1 MEQKLETGVM
11 TTTIVTTTMA
21 PRTAASVC
29 WCAMFCLVLLV
40 NSVFCLKTGSFFTR
54 EMLMNIRVI
63 TPENLLPTFIASSVD
78 ILDIL
83 VKGALTFVHTVKR
96 RRRGKRAGASPPAG
110 TSHTAAR
117 NIPLQ
122 RAFTG

>member
-1 MEQKLETGVM
+1 MALLCSSFCTSIFLIICPYTHYDFRDRNFECVCVCVCVRVGGGNYWQRVLG
-11 TTTIVTTTMA
+11 TMA

-40 NSVFCLKTGSFFTR
+40 NSVFCLKTGSSFTR

-63 TPENLLPTFIASSVD
+63 TPDNLLPTFIASSVD

-83 VKGALTFVHTVKR
+83 VKGALTFV
-96 RRRGKRAGASPPAG
+96 
-110 TSHTAAR
+110 
-117 NIPLQ
+117 
-122 RAFTG
+122 